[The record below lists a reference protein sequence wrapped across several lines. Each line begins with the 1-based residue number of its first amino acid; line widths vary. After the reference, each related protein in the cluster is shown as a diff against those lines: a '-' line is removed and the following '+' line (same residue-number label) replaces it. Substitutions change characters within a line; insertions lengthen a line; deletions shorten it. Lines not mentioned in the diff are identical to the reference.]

1 MSQAYTKYNGK
12 AALKTKLDVK
22 YPKNFAQAKVNGS
35 TSASIGWAPSG
46 KGKYDYNVVA
56 IYNDDDFAGAKHITY
71 ALAFHD
77 GQPVALV
84 DQATNGGPDF
94 YPTQNASVRDAFDRI
109 ANGTSATSGS
119 TSTSANSSSS
129 ASSSVTSDLTSD
141 GRNGYF
147 ATPSATRG
155 TWYFVNDNQSV
166 TKVTITDHELT
177 TTIEDGSS
185 STTVLYNRQSD
196 YQIPQNPSQ
205 DLQFKSM
212 DWSEGNAFTHNGIQY
227 FSVRSWLQETAPH
240 NYYGVTTEKV
250 NGQDTRVLL
259 LAEGGHVQVQEVGY
273 PTEQLAKDNV
283 DTKFDNLDYQ

>member
-1 MSQAYTKYNGK
+1 MRRQLYG
-12 AALKTKLDVK
+12 
-22 YPKNFAQAKVNGS
+22 
-35 TSASIGWAPSG
+35 
-46 KGKYDYNVVA
+46 
-56 IYNDDDFAGAKHITY
+56 
-71 ALAFHD
+71 LA

-84 DQATNGGPDF
+84 DQATNGSPDF

-109 ANGTSATSGS
+109 ANGTSATYGS

-129 ASSSVTSDLTSD
+129 ASSSATSDLTSD

-227 FSVRSWLQETAPH
+227 FSVRSWLQ
-240 NYYGVTTEKV
+240 
-250 NGQDTRVLL
+250 
-259 LAEGGHVQVQEVGY
+259 
-273 PTEQLAKDNV
+273 
-283 DTKFDNLDYQ
+283 

>member
-1 MSQAYTKYNGK
+1 MRRQ
-12 AALKTKLDVK
+12 L
-22 YPKNFAQAKVNGS
+22 
-35 TSASIGWAPSG
+35 
-46 KGKYDYNVVA
+46 YD
-56 IYNDDDFAGAKHITY
+56 
-71 ALAFHD
+71 LA

-129 ASSSVTSDLTSD
+129 ASSSATSDLTSD

-205 DLQFKSM
+205 DL
-212 DWSEGNAFTHNGIQY
+212 
-227 FSVRSWLQETAPH
+227 
-240 NYYGVTTEKV
+240 
-250 NGQDTRVLL
+250 
-259 LAEGGHVQVQEVGY
+259 
-273 PTEQLAKDNV
+273 
-283 DTKFDNLDYQ
+283 

>member
-12 AALKTKLDVK
+12 IALKTKLDVK

-71 ALAFHD
+71 AFAFHD

-129 ASSSVTSDLTSD
+129 ASSSATSDLTSD

-177 TTIEDGSS
+177 T
-185 STTVLYNRQSD
+185 V
-196 YQIPQNPSQ
+196 
-205 DLQFKSM
+205 M
-212 DWSEGNAFTHNGIQY
+212 
-227 FSVRSWLQETAPH
+227 SV
-240 NYYGVTTEKV
+240 
-250 NGQDTRVLL
+250 
-259 LAEGGHVQVQEVGY
+259 
-273 PTEQLAKDNV
+273 
-283 DTKFDNLDYQ
+283 